1 MKLLCFR
8 GILVTSLMGILLLS
22 ACSDSAM
29 ESVLNGGEEQGSL
42 LQTEV
47 SLTKTP
53 APSKTSTVEPSPT
66 FTATP
71 GPTNTASLT
80 PTVTMTWTPS
90 PTPFTGFK
98 ESKINSHQSSGE
110 MYMYIFSVPGVSQDY
125 YATIEKELY
134 HCEIDI
140 NYPDILICTGEY
152 FEFNDEM
159 VDVVFYSDESLD
171 EIVHKQEYYSGPTT
185 PAPAIIY
192 GDPKTWCPERGQNVN
207 CETEYRSYNGEECI
221 VQTCYDACGYYYSY
235 HTCPKG
241 VPLSEFIFLPPPD
254 ER

>member
-1 MKLLCFR
+1 MKLLSYLEMWVIC
-8 GILVTSLMGILLLS
+8 IMGILLLN
-22 ACSDSAM
+22 ACSDAAM
-29 ESVLNGGEEQGSL
+29 GAVLNGGEEQESL
-42 LQTEV
+42 LQTEL
-47 SLTKTP
+47 SSTE
-53 APSKTSTVEPSPT
+53 APLSSETSPVEPSLT

-71 GPTNTASLT
+71 EPTNTATLT

-90 PTPFTGFK
+90 PTPFTGFE
-98 ESKINSHQSSGE
+98 ESKINSHQYSGE
-110 MYMYIFSVPGVSQDY
+110 MYMYIFSVPRVSQGY
-125 YATIEKELY
+125 YATIENKLY
-134 HCEIDI
+134 ECEIDL
-140 NYPDILICTGEY
+140 NYPDVLICTGEY

-159 VDVVFYSDESLD
+159 VDVIFYSGETMD
-171 EIVHKQEYYSGPTT
+171 EIVYQQEFYSGPTT

-192 GDPKTWCPERGQNVN
+192 GDPKTWCPERGQNVT

-221 VQTCYDACGYYYSY
+221 VQTCFDACGYYYSF

>member
-1 MKLLCFR
+1 MKLLSFR
-8 GILVTSLMGILLLS
+8 GMMVIGFTGILLLN
-22 ACSDSAM
+22 ACSNAAM
-29 ESVLNGGEEQGSL
+29 GAALNEGEEQRNL
-42 LQTEV
+42 LQTEA
-47 SLTKTP
+47 SLTQT
-53 APSKTSTVEPSPT
+53 PSKTSTVEPSPT
-66 FTATP
+66 VTATP
-71 GPTNTASLT
+71 EPTNTASLT
-80 PTVTMTWTPS
+80 PTITMTWTPS
-90 PTPFTGFK
+90 PTPFTGFL
-98 ESKINSHQSSGE
+98 ESKINSHQPSGE

-134 HCEIDI
+134 HCEIDT

-152 FEFNDEM
+152 FEFDDEM
-159 VDVVFYSDESLD
+159 VDVVFCSDETRD
-171 EIVHKQEYYSGPTT
+171 EIVHKQEYFSGPTT

-207 CETEYRSYNGEECI
+207 CETEYRSYKGEECI
-221 VQTCYDACGYYYSY
+221 VQTCFDACGYYYSY

>member
-1 MKLLCFR
+1 MTLLSYR
-8 GILVTSLMGILLLS
+8 GILMIGLTGILLLS

-29 ESVLNGGEEQGSL
+29 ESVLNGDEEQGSL
-42 LQTEV
+42 LQTEL
-47 SLTKTP
+47 SSTDTISSSETP
-53 APSKTSTVEPSPT
+53 TAEPSVT

-71 GPTNTASLT
+71 EPTNTATLT

-90 PTPFTGFK
+90 PTPFTGF
-98 ESKINSHQSSGE
+98 EGSKINSYQSSGE
-110 MYMYIFSVPGVSQDY
+110 LYMYIFSVSGVSQEY

-134 HCEIDI
+134 YCEIDI

-159 VDVVFYSDESLD
+159 VDVVFYSDETLD
-171 EIVHKQEYYSGPTT
+171 EIVHQQEYYSGSTT
-185 PAPAIIY
+185 PAPVIIY
-192 GDPKTWCPERGQNVN
+192 GGPETWCPERGQNVT

-221 VQTCYDACGYYYSY
+221 VQTCFDACGYYYSY